1 MVRMPEQPLHGLGP
15 LLPDE
20 AVQFVDEL
28 PPRCIRAE
36 HQAGHRDDDEE
47 HGGKGEQGVVG
58 EGGSHAL
65 RVVAGPGCKRGP
77 EQRRPAPERH
87 PVGVRYCGTV
97 SRRLP
102 INRHAGARL
111 QGHCRSVTRVKAAPR
126 SAHVLHACADVVTP
140 LVPFPTG
147 FPAMDFLDR
156 RFGGPPDATV
166 VSARPDPPALGDAH
180 AAHFHAAHFYE
191 SDESLVRTVGE
202 FLLAGIAAEAP
213 LIMVATAEHLDQVS
227 RYLEAAGVDVEAAHR
242 ADRLVRIN
250 AGELL
255 DLFMVESLPDAGLF
269 NAIVG
274 GILDTAVQAGKGRA
288 APRAY
293 GEMVDV
299 LWRAGNPAGAIALEQ
314 LWERLLT
321 EVPCHLLCAYSLEG
335 FQGEADGASFD
346 QVCRLHGQI
355 VPAAGRDEAALV
367 RKVQRLER
375 QARLFE
381 QELVRRRELEEAL
394 RHALARSRR
403 AEEELTNLVEHSV
416 EGLYWV
422 GPGGAIL
429 WANQAQLDLLG
440 YARDEY

>member
-1 MVRMPEQPLHGLGP
+1 
-15 LLPDE
+15 
-20 AVQFVDEL
+20 
-28 PPRCIRAE
+28 
-36 HQAGHRDDDEE
+36 
-47 HGGKGEQGVVG
+47 
-58 EGGSHAL
+58 
-65 RVVAGPGCKRGP
+65 
-77 EQRRPAPERH
+77 
-87 PVGVRYCGTV
+87 
-97 SRRLP
+97 
-102 INRHAGARL
+102 
-111 QGHCRSVTRVKAAPR
+111 
-126 SAHVLHACADVVTP
+126 
-140 LVPFPTG
+140 
-147 FPAMDFLDR
+147 MDFLDR

-440 YARDEY
+440 YARDEYVGRDVRDFHADAAERDTLERLERLARGDTVPDFEARLRCKDGLIRHVLIHSSALVEDGRFIHTRCFTRDITDRKIA